1 MQGIAAPSLPHTF
14 VGVTTVR
21 SLAMRKCLLGL
32 FLFALAFCPLHS
44 RAEIG
49 VLDNVPAAT
58 LLLPYFE
65 VDLNN
70 PNGVTTIF
78 SVTAANA
85 TAHLAHVTLWS
96 DLGIPTQTFNIY
108 LTGFDTQTV
117 NLRDVFN
124 GIFPVSASAGQ
135 DPGDDISP
143 HGDISQDINFASCNG
158 QLPYPIPA
166 LTAGQLVDLRNSHTG
181 LPSIQTGGRCV
192 GRNLGDNIARGYV
205 TIETVNNCT
214 LQFPSDPGYFVGGGT
229 GSATNQNSLW
239 GDYFLINLSQN
250 FAQGEALVALE
261 ANATAFVPGD
271 YTFYSRF
278 VNVSASDNREPLATN
293 WAAPYAQHGG
303 DGTNTDL
310 LVWRDPTVPPF
321 GSAGPFQCFLPGP
334 SQFFPLSQ
342 TDIVAFDSEENP
354 TDVASAST
362 PFPGVAGRVRVGGPD
377 LTEVSPRSGWM
388 YLNLN
393 TVVPGGQV
401 PQPASQSYVTVIRS
415 SQGRFSGGHSGIPL
429 DDANDPNLSPILP

>member
-1 MQGIAAPSLPHTF
+1 
-14 VGVTTVR
+14 
-21 SLAMRKCLLGL
+21 MRKRLLGL
-32 FLFALAFCPLHS
+32 FLCVLALCPLHS

-78 SVTAANA
+78 SVTGADA
-85 TAHLAHVTLWS
+85 TAYLAHVTLWS
-96 DLGIPTQTFNIY
+96 DMGIPTLSFNIY

-124 GIFPVSASAGQ
+124 GILPVSASDGQ
-135 DPGDDISP
+135 DPTDTTSP
-143 HGDISQDINFASCNG
+143 QGPISQDINFASCSG

-166 LTAGQLVDLRNSHTG
+166 LTPTQLSDLRNSHTG
-181 LPSIQTGGRCV
+181 LASIQTGGRCV

-205 TIETVNNCT
+205 TIDTVNNCT
-214 LQFPSDPGYFVGGGT
+214 QRFPCDPASLVRCGAGD
-229 GSATNQNSLW
+229 ATNQNSLW
-239 GDYFLINLSQN
+239 GDYFLIDLNQN

-261 ANATAFVPGD
+261 ASFNVFVPGE
-271 YTFYSRF
+271 YTFYSRL
-278 VNVSASDNREPLATN
+278 VAGTAADGREPLATN
-293 WAAPYAQHGG
+293 WAAPYAQGG
-303 DGTNTDL
+303 ASGTNTDL
-310 LVWRDPTVPPF
+310 LVWRDSTVPPF
-321 GSAGPFQCFLPGP
+321 GSAGSFSCGLPGP

-342 TDIVAFDSEENP
+342 TDIVAFDNEENP
-354 TDVASAST
+354 TDIASNST
-362 PFPGVAGRVRVGGPD
+362 PFPGVAGRVEVGGPD
-377 LTEVSPRSGWM
+377 LSEVFSRSGWM

-393 TVVPGGQV
+393 TVVSGGQV

-415 SQGRFSGGHSGIPL
+415 SEGRFSGGHSGIPL
-429 DDANDPNLSPILP
+429 DDANNPNLSPILP